1 MKKIIILSALFGIF
15 TTPTIAAK
23 DYYNP
28 NGGCKLQNPETEERC
43 DGDDNE
49 VLLVAGM
56 GCYVCEEFYCG
67 TGHILAVQGS
77 AKIRG
82 VGGENYTD
90 AIFMCERKGGW
101 KDDKWVKLDN
111 IPWCKGS
118 ESRKNDPNTV
128 RKLVNINKGTTYD
141 ITKDAAVSVTSSSDV
156 CFDYVCKDGYTRI
169 DGKGVCVLLNGQ
181 CTDKNGKKHST
192 GDSIYNQNCA
202 SANADNTT
210 VSKLTSTSN
219 IKSDGL
225 CKLTC
230 VSDGWSITLNDD
242 ACVDKYQPN
251 STKKQCVK
259 TQAAINDDNAAAAR
273 RRNCIDSGG
282 TWTNNQCA
290 CAANKNLTKAN
301 NGTCTCVAGYTYI
314 TPSNKAQGCKPTD
327 IETLRQVCNTASDA
341 TWNEIEKRCV
351 CNAGDD
357 YFFNTSTKKCEPTL
371 DYAKCQAL
379 SSIATWDSINKEC
392 RCKDPNKEL
401 NADKTEC
408 IETSESKAIRETIEI
423 TQRTKGIYSQ
433 LVSIH
438 DKFRDKKSVWKDAE
452 GNFNTARLASD
463 SIAGVVLGT
472 AGGLITSHVVKKNQV
487 ENGFE
492 DIKCTIG
499 GQNVAEWGDQ
509 FRVGIQ

>member
-1 MKKIIILSALFGIF
+1 MKKTWFLAVLTILLGTNAFGACELLS
-15 TTPTIAAK
+15 TT
-23 DYYNP
+23 DS
-28 NGGCKLQNPETEERC
+28 RC
-43 DGDDNE
+43 NENDNE
-49 VLLVAGM
+49 VLEVLGM
-56 GCYVCEEFYCG
+56 GCYVCEDGYCG
-67 TGHILAVQGS
+67 SGHMLAVAG
-77 AKIRG
+77 KGR
-82 VGGENYTD
+82 VKGGGGATYTD
-90 AIFMCERKGGW
+90 TIFSCKRGGGFY
-101 KDDKWVKLDN
+101 DDHWSN
-111 IPWCKGS
+111 QGPIPWCAGA
-118 ESRKNDPNTV
+118 ESRKNDTNAHK
-128 RKLVNINKGTTYD
+128 KLFNINKGISYD
-141 ITKDAAVSVTSSSDV
+141 ITTGASVSVSSASDV
-156 CFDYVCKDGYTRI
+156 CFDYECKDGYTRV
-169 DGKGVCVLLNGQ
+169 DGQPVCVKLNAQ
-181 CTDKNGKKHST
+181 CTDKDGKKHIT
-192 GDSIYNQNCA
+192 GSALLNQNCA
-202 SANADNTT
+202 TANADATT
-210 VSKLTSTSN
+210 TSKLTSTSN

-230 VSDGWSITLNDD
+230 ADGGWSITLNDD

-273 RRNCIDSGG
+273 RKNCIDSGG

-290 CAANKNLTKAN
+290 CAANKNLTQAN

-327 IETLRQVCNTASDA
+327 TETRRQVCNTASDA

-357 YFFNTSTKKCEPTL
+357 YIFNTSTKKCEPTL
-371 DYAKCQAL
+371 NYAKCQAL
-379 SSIATWDSINKEC
+379 STIATWDSINKKC